1 MIKLLS
7 LDTVY
12 FKANQTANLNH
23 QPALEPL
30 LMFWPSCGASNLYGA
45 ALQRPSAQVV
55 PSGQAE
61 QAGPWVVGW
70 LVGWLV
76 GIPGK
81 MVETQDM

>member
-1 MIKLLS
+1 MILLLS

-61 QAGPWVVGW
+61 QAGPWVVG
-70 LVGWLV
+70 
-76 GIPGK
+76 
-81 MVETQDM
+81 